1 MKIEEKEVPLEC
13 SLLNRV
19 SHVDGV
25 VNLIEYCDVGK
36 EFVIV
41 MERMVPCQ
49 NLGQII
55 RAESRA
61 GSLGEQRAR
70 IYFRQLVNA
79 VVKCYQ
85 AGVLRRDIK
94 VILPLDPTIRILRNT
109 CGYRRFQSNKQ

>member
-55 RAESRA
+55 QQSRA

-85 AGVLRRDIK
+85 AGVLHRDIK
-94 VILPLDPTIRILRNT
+94 VILPLKKYLRIPKI
-109 CGYRRFQSNKQ
+109 SKQ